1 MNELKTVGR
10 MVAANANDLI
20 PTLIENTALPS
31 ITTRMDALHALNGV
45 VEQSPPEVS
54 RRVWATLFAVATAVL
69 AVPEVQA
76 LLGPWAPVATAA
88 ISALLAAWSKASD
101 PRPTR

>member
-1 MNELKTVGR
+1 MNQSQAVGQI
-10 MVAANANDLI
+10 VANSAHGLV
-20 PTLIENTALPS
+20 PTLIHDPS
-31 ITTRMDALHALNGV
+31 ISGVTTRAEALTAIERV
-45 VEQSPPEVS
+45 VMQSPAMQSE
-54 RRVWATLFAVATAVL
+54 RVWAVVFAVLTAVL

-88 ISALLAAWSKASD
+88 VSAALAGWSKASD